1 MMNQTILTIPED
13 LMEAIQMPATEK
25 LMRLR
30 QELAIRLYQKEL
42 LNFGKARQLAQLSKW
57 EFHELLGRENIIR
70 HYEISDL
77 ETDLATLEKL
87 G

>member
-1 MMNQTILTIPED
+1 MNQTILTIPED
-13 LMEAIQMPATEK
+13 LMDAIQMPATEK

-30 QELAIRLYQKEL
+30 QELAIRLYQKDL

-70 HYEISDL
+70 HYELADL
-77 ETDLATLEKL
+77 ETDLASLEKL

>member
-1 MMNQTILTIPED
+1 MNQTILTISED

-70 HYEISDL
+70 HYEIANL
-77 ETDLATLEKL
+77 ETDLVTLEKL

>member
-1 MMNQTILTIPED
+1 
-13 LMEAIQMPATEK
+13 MPATEK

-30 QELAIRLYQKEL
+30 QELAIRLYQKDL

-70 HYEISDL
+70 HYGMADL